1 MSSFSFDF
9 NVSSSDNSEENQES
23 ICELKEILV
32 ENNVIIDSV
41 IVECFQVVCP
51 DCNPEILDF
60 RVHDI
65 GDLTFKEVIKP
76 YEETLHRFDEECDII
91 PGKYEGGFKIWEC
104 SYDLARIIVDP
115 SILRLNPKSV
125 LELGCGHGLPGIASM
140 MVYGDLNE
148 IVFSDFNSEV
158 LTDATWP
165 NIVLNCPNIASAS
178 ENSIV
183 KCIAGDWTSLSC
195 SIKIFDLILSAET
208 LYTVESCR
216 KVSNNNAYMWLY
228 TQISMYLYKNVRA
241 DSCFFFMRKHE
252 SHIYILTYISNM
264 YISAQIYMYI
274 YIYSYLCI
282 YIST

>member
-1 MSSFSFDF
+1 VGELVRNMSSFSFDF
-9 NVSSSDNSEENQES
+9 NVSSSDNSEENHES
-23 ICELKEILV
+23 ICELKEIPV

-76 YEETLHRFDEECDII
+76 CEDTHRFDEECDII

-104 SYDLARIIVDP
+104 SYDLARIIVDS
-115 SILRLNPKSV
+115 SILQLNPKNV

-140 MVYGDLNE
+140 MVYEDLNE
-148 IVFSDFNSEV
+148 IVFSDFNIEV
-158 LTDATWP
+158 LIDATWP
-165 NIVLNCPNIASAS
+165 NIVLNCPNIDLDS
-178 ENSIV
+178 ENLVV

-195 SIKIFDLILSAET
+195 SIKMFDLILSAET

-216 KVSNNNAYMWLY
+216 KVILFHF
-228 TQISMYLYKNVRA
+228 
-241 DSCFFFMRKHE
+241 SC
-252 SHIYILTYISNM
+252 SLCSALYISNM
-264 YISAQIYMYI
+264 FLSINTSF
-274 YIYSYLCI
+274 
-282 YIST
+282 